1 MADVTPMFST
11 ERSRIECAPSDLNA
25 IVGGSSAVACIRD
38 LVRTVA
44 ANHSTILIH
53 GESGVGKEL
62 IARTIHRLSPRRDE
76 SFVATNC
83 GALPET
89 LLESQLFGHVKG
101 AFTGAT
107 HDTLGIFRA
116 ANRGTVFLDE
126 ITEMSPALQVR
137 LLRVLQ
143 EREVTPVGSTKPQPV
158 DVRIV
163 AATNR
168 PLDPTR
174 LDGTMREDLYYRLS
188 VVQIHIPPLRQRT
201 EDILPLVNHFN
212 HGHAISYAQS
222 PLEFTH
228 AARERLVRYNWP
240 GNVRELSNV
249 IERFFAVHAGPR
261 IDIESL
267 PPAIR
272 DGATVSAPAANK
284 PTSSLPTL
292 EEAEREL
299 IRRAL
304 EATDGQRIAA
314 AKLLDIERHR
324 LARKIKKYGLGKPR
338 RRASTGG

>member
-1 MADVTPMFST
+1 MADATPKFQT
-11 ERSRIECAPSDLNA
+11 ERPRAGSAHPDLHA
-25 IVGGSSAVACIRD
+25 IVGASPAVALIRD

-76 SFVATNC
+76 PFVATNC

-116 ANRGTVFLDE
+116 ANHGTVFLDE
-126 ITEMSPALQVR
+126 ITEMSAALQVR

-143 EREVTPVGSTKPQPV
+143 EREVTPVGSTKSQPV
-158 DVRIV
+158 DVRII

-168 PLDPTR
+168 LLDPTR
-174 LDGTMREDLYYRLS
+174 LDGSLREDVYYRLS
-188 VVQIHIPPLRQRT
+188 VVQIHLPPLRQRT
-201 EDILPLVNHFN
+201 EDILPLVDHFN
-212 HGHAISYAQS
+212 HGHAIAYAQP

-228 AARERLVRYNWP
+228 AAREQLARYAWP

-249 IERFFAVHAGPR
+249 IERFFALHAGPR
-261 IDIESL
+261 IDLNAL
-267 PPAIR
+267 PSAVR
-272 DGATVSAPAANK
+272 DGSAATPPTAAPADR
-284 PTSSLPTL
+284 LPTL
-292 EEAEREL
+292 EEAERDL
-299 IRRAL
+299 ILRAL
-304 EATDGQRIAA
+304 EKANGQRIAA

-324 LARKIKKYGLGKPR
+324 LARKIKKYGLAKPR
-338 RRASTGG
+338 RRSSAAR